1 MPDPNI
7 IDSLI
12 AVYPRD
18 REYLPSYRFVLQ
30 LNIDGKND
38 REDVTFQ
45 ECIGL
50 ELAQDL
56 INIYEVT
63 PQRWAT
69 SGFGK
74 VVRTKIPGNIKAEN
88 LIFRRGM
95 TNSSTL
101 WNWIEAVYSG
111 KWSQQRRDGSLTI
124 FDQAG
129 NSQLRL
135 DILGAWPVR
144 YQAADVNSESG
155 EIEIEELEVAFDMIE
170 RSAV

>member
-1 MPDPNI
+1 MPLPNGR
-7 IDSLI
+7 L
-12 AVYPRD
+12 
-18 REYLPSYRFVLQ
+18 EYLPSYRFILQ
-30 LNIDGKND
+30 LNIDGNNQ

-56 INIYEVT
+56 ISIYEVT
-63 PQRWAT
+63 PQKWAIANV
-69 SGFGK
+69 GR
-74 VVRTKIPGNIKAEN
+74 VVRTKIPGNIKVEN

-95 TNSSTL
+95 TTSITL

-111 KWSQQRRDGSLTI
+111 RWSQQRRDGSLTV

-129 NSQLRL
+129 LPRLRL

-144 YQAADVNSESG
+144 YQAADVHSAG
-155 EIEIEELEVAFDMIE
+155 EAIEIEELEVAFDMME
-170 RSAV
+170 RVIA